1 MSVTAPGY
9 FAPVSVSSRPRLRW
23 PQVRTELPPAAFKAV
38 LLVCWTLPLA
48 CLNLHDHRLAP
59 YYFTF
64 DATTIAKVLS
74 RMAATIVVGYI
85 LLRHGHQPGFRK
97 LWVTI
102 FPWLLFGLWA
112 TTSVLW
118 SPLKPL
124 TAGHGA
130 EVVLLSLIAAIT
142 GMVCTNEERLSKLFL
157 SMTLVGLLMTLV
169 LFVFY
174 RDIVF
179 NPSVLLHAA
188 RPGGVLEANAM
199 GGISGVY
206 LLLLVGSA
214 LIGRWKWPKRLLVPG
229 ILIHGLSM
237 YVAHSRGALVVTLLM
252 MFVLVLMVNRSLAIL
267 VVISLIAVFAAAFPL
282 LSDPG
287 KMGDSVTSYFMRGQT
302 ADVMLHGSGRGEL
315 WTQGVA
321 SFVDAP
327 WFGHGYFVMS
337 DSGFLQVWRAEQWQT
352 AHNLFLHVATGTGIL
367 GLVPFIWA
375 LCAVLSAAL
384 RQLRDTGVRGKLARI
399 TLVIF
404 GYWITTGFL
413 ELSFLGPVNPAT
425 LLFYVC
431 IGLAAGLYQ
440 FDKGNGRNY
449 ITL

>member
-1 MSVTAPGY
+1 M
-9 FAPVSVSSRPRLRW
+9 
-23 PQVRTELPPAAFKAV
+23 
-38 LLVCWTLPLA
+38 A

-74 RMAATIVVGYI
+74 RTAAATVVGYV
-85 LLRHGHQPGFRK
+85 LLRHGHKAGFRQ
-97 LWVTI
+97 LWVTM
-102 FPWLLFGLWA
+102 FPWLLFGLW
-112 TTSVLW
+112 TTASVLW

-179 NPSVLLHAA
+179 NSSVFLHAA

-206 LLLLVGSA
+206 LLLLVGSV
-214 LIGRWKWPKRLLVPG
+214 LIGRWRWPKRLLAPG
-229 ILIHGLSM
+229 VLIHGLSM
-237 YVAHSRGALVVTLLM
+237 YVAHSRGAWAVTLLM

-267 VVISLIAVFAAAFPL
+267 AVISGVALFAAAFPL

-287 KMGDSVTSYFMRGQT
+287 KMADGVTSYFMRGQT
-302 ADVMLHGSGRGEL
+302 ADVVLHGSGRGEL
-315 WTQGVA
+315 WTQGIA
-321 SFVDAP
+321 SFADAP

-337 DSGFLQVWRAEQWQT
+337 DSGLLQVWRAEQWQT
-352 AHNLFLHVATGTGIL
+352 AHNLFLHVLTGTGVL
-367 GLVPFIWA
+367 GLIPFVWA
-375 LCAVLSAAL
+375 LWAVFAAAF

-399 TLVIF
+399 ILVIF

-425 LLFYVC
+425 LLFYLC
-431 IGLAAGLYQ
+431 IGLAAGLYR
-440 FDKGNGRNY
+440 FDRQQGLGG
-449 ITL
+449 TAL